1 MLHNLDKYDVVLASN
16 SPRRK
21 ELLQRLGIQFKVRTL
36 LGIDESFPSELKGE
50 EIVKYISRQKAEAYR
65 STMLPNELII
75 TADTIVMIGDEV
87 LGKPHSEEEAIKIL
101 RKLSGHTHQVMT
113 GIVVFTE
120 HRMENMAV
128 TTDVTFTKLLD
139 EDIEYYVK
147 HNLPYDKA
155 GGYGIQEWIGMIA
168 VENIRGSYWNVMGLP
183 VHQLYKMLL
192 SF

>member
-128 TTDVTFTKLLD
+128 TTDVTLTKLLN

>member
-1 MLHNLDKYDVVLASN
+1 MLQNLDKYEIILASN

-21 ELLQRLGIQFKVRTL
+21 ELLQRLGIPFKVRTL
-36 LGIDESFPSELKGE
+36 LGIDESYPENLKGD
-50 EIVKYISRQKAEAYR
+50 EIVKYISKKKAEAYR
-65 STMLPNELII
+65 STMLDNELII
-75 TADTIVMIGDEV
+75 TADTIVMLGDEV
-87 LGKPHSEEEAIKIL
+87 LGKPHSEEDAIDVL

-113 GIVVFTE
+113 GIMVQTVD
-120 HRMENMAV
+120 RMEGMAV
-128 TTDVTFTKLLD
+128 TTDVTFTNLLE

-147 HNLPYDKA
+147 SFLPYDKA

-192 SF
+192 TF

>member
-1 MLHNLDKYDVVLASN
+1 MLQNLDKYEIILASN

-36 LGIDESFPSELKGE
+36 LGIDESYPENLKGD
-50 EIVKYISRQKAEAYR
+50 EIVKYISKKKAEAYR
-65 STMLPNELII
+65 STMLDNELII
-75 TADTIVMIGDEV
+75 TADTIVMLGDEV
-87 LGKPHSEEEAIKIL
+87 LGKPHSEEEAIDVL

-113 GIVVFTE
+113 GIMVQTVN
-120 HRMENMAV
+120 RMEGMAV
-128 TTDVTFTKLLD
+128 TTDVTFMNLLE

-147 HNLPYDKA
+147 SFLPYDKA

-192 SF
+192 TF

>member
-1 MLHNLDKYDVVLASN
+1 MLQNLDKYEIVLASN

-36 LGIDESFPSELKGE
+36 LGIDESYPENLKGD
-50 EIVKYISRQKAEAYR
+50 EIVKYISKKKAEAYR
-65 STMLPNELII
+65 STMLDNELII
-75 TADTIVMIGDEV
+75 TADTIVMLDDEV
-87 LGKPHSEEEAIKIL
+87 LGKPHSEEDAIDVL

-113 GIVVFTE
+113 GIMVQTVD
-120 HRMENMAV
+120 RMEGMAV
-128 TTDVTFTKLLD
+128 TTDVTFTNLLE

-147 HNLPYDKA
+147 SFLPYDKA

-192 SF
+192 TF

>member
-1 MLHNLDKYDVVLASN
+1 MLQNLDKYEIILASN

-36 LGIDESFPSELKGE
+36 LGIDESYPEHLKGD
-50 EIVKYISRQKAEAYR
+50 EIVKYISKKKAEAYR
-65 STMLPNELII
+65 STMLDNELII
-75 TADTIVMIGDEV
+75 TADTIVMLGDEV
-87 LGKPHSEEEAIKIL
+87 LGKPHSEEEAIDVL

-113 GIVVFTE
+113 GIMVQTVN
-120 HRMENMAV
+120 RMEGMAV
-128 TTDVTFTKLLD
+128 TTDVTFMNLLE

-147 HNLPYDKA
+147 SFLPYDKA

-192 SF
+192 TF

>member
-1 MLHNLDKYDVVLASN
+1 MLQNLDKYEIVLASN

-36 LGIDESFPSELKGE
+36 LGIDESYPENLKGD
-50 EIVKYISRQKAEAYR
+50 EIVKYISKKKAEAYR
-65 STMLPNELII
+65 STMLDNELII
-75 TADTIVMIGDEV
+75 TADTIVMLGDEV
-87 LGKPHSEEEAIKIL
+87 LGKPHSEEDAIDVL

-113 GIVVFTE
+113 GIMVQTVD
-120 HRMENMAV
+120 RMEGMAV
-128 TTDVTFTKLLD
+128 TTDVTFTNLLE

-147 HNLPYDKA
+147 SFLPYDKA

-192 SF
+192 TF

>member
-1 MLHNLDKYDVVLASN
+1 MLQNLDKYEIVLASN

-36 LGIDESFPSELKGE
+36 LGIDESYPENLKGD
-50 EIVKYISRQKAEAYR
+50 EIVKYISKKKAEAYR
-65 STMLPNELII
+65 STMLDNELII
-75 TADTIVMIGDEV
+75 TADTIVMLGDEV
-87 LGKPHSEEEAIKIL
+87 LGKPHSEEEAIDVL

-113 GIVVFTE
+113 GIMVQTVN
-120 HRMENMAV
+120 RMEGMAV
-128 TTDVTFTKLLD
+128 TTDVTFMNLLE

-147 HNLPYDKA
+147 SFLPYDKA

-192 SF
+192 TF

>member
-1 MLHNLDKYDVVLASN
+1 MLQNLDKYEIVLASN

-36 LGIDESFPSELKGE
+36 LGIDESYPEHLKGD
-50 EIVKYISRQKAEAYR
+50 EIVKYISKKKAEAYR
-65 STMLPNELII
+65 STMLDNELII
-75 TADTIVMIGDEV
+75 TADTIVMLGDEV
-87 LGKPHSEEEAIKIL
+87 LGKPHSEEEAIDVL

-113 GIVVFTE
+113 GIMVQTVN
-120 HRMENMAV
+120 RMEGMAV
-128 TTDVTFTKLLD
+128 TTDVTFMNLLE

-147 HNLPYDKA
+147 SFLPYDKA

-192 SF
+192 TF